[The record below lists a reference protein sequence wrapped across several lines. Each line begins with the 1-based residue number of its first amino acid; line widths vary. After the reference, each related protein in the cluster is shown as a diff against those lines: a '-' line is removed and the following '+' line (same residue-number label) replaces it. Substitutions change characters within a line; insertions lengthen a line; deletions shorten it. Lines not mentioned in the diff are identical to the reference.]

1 MKMIRYPA
9 VAGSFYPSGGE
20 LKLMLDEF
28 FSDLGELGEKRKITA
43 GVAPHAGY
51 IFSGY
56 TASRTYK
63 AIYEDGLPETFVII
77 GPNHTGLGS
86 PVAIYPEG
94 IWRTPMGDVEV
105 DAELAKAIA
114 KHSSLA
120 DLDEFAHKYEHSLEV
135 QVPFIQYISE
145 KAGKEVKIVPIA
157 LGLQDEEVAEDL
169 GRAIF
174 EASQELGRDVVVIAS
189 TDMMHYGYAYGYM
202 PFRARGDDL
211 LGRIREWD
219 FRVIQKILEFD
230 YKGMFDEIR
239 KMDHTMCGPG
249 GVATAIVFSR
259 LSEAVEAEVL
269 HYTTSFEVSRSTDA
283 IVGYVSIVMRRV

>member
-1 MKMIRYPA
+1 MTRYPA
-9 VAGSFYPSGGE
+9 VAGSFYPADEE
-20 LKLMLDEF
+20 LVIMLERF
-28 FSDLGELGEKRKITA
+28 FRDLGELGSERRIAA

-51 IFSGY
+51 VFSGY

-86 PVAIYPEG
+86 PVAVYPEG
-94 IWRTPMGDVEV
+94 EWLTPLGEVEV
-105 DAELAKAIA
+105 DAELAKAIV
-114 KHSSLA
+114 KNSSIA
-120 DLDEFAHKYEHSLEV
+120 DLDELAHKYEHSIEV
-135 QVPFIQYISE
+135 QLPFIQYIAD
-145 KAGKEVKIVPIA
+145 KAGKEIKIVPIA

-169 GRAIF
+169 GKAIF
-174 EASQELGRDVVVIAS
+174 EASHELDRDVVVIAS
-189 TDMMHYGYAYGYM
+189 TDMMHYGYMYGYI
-202 PFRARGDDL
+202 PFRARGEDL
-211 LGRIREWD
+211 LGRIKEWD
-219 FRVIQKILEFD
+219 FRIIQKILEFD

-259 LSEAVEAEVL
+259 LAGALEAELL

-283 IVGYVSIVMRRV
+283 IVGYASIVMRKP